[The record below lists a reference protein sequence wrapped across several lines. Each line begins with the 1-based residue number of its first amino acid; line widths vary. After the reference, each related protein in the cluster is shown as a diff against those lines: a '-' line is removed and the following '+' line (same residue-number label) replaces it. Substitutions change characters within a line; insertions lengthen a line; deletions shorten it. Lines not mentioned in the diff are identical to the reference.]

1 MLWLA
6 LGAILL
12 LVVGMLLVPMLRA
25 RAPEIGR
32 LDHDIQVY
40 RDQLAEIETDVWR
53 GVVSADEAAS
63 AKAEI
68 ERRILRA
75 ADAGAGE
82 RVTDASWRTVMAG
95 ILAVFLPVAAV
106 AIYIQIGAPNEPGQP
121 LAARDVPAPPAAQQ
135 QASGEMSGLA
145 ERLAQR
151 LAADPQDRQ
160 GWLLLGRSYWQI
172 GRFDDAAAAFGRAI
186 ELDANDASAHMSQG
200 EALVFAA
207 EGVVTDPAKAAFRR
221 TLALD
226 ARHPGARYYLALGFS
241 QAGEPQRAYEA
252 WLALARES
260 PPDAPWMGPL
270 RGRLAQV
277 GAELGINVEAD
288 FAALPAPQ
296 AAPVAPGPGPTR
308 EDVEAAAEMSD
319 EDRQAFIRSMVQRLA
334 DRMAENPED
343 FEGWMRLGQAYTVL
357 GETAKSAEA
366 FARASGLQ
374 PQNPAAL
381 AAHAEALI
389 AAADPDAPP
398 PVEAIEI
405 YRRLLQLDP
414 THPAGLW
421 YTGLADASVG
431 EFDNAAT
438 AWRRLLQQ
446 MTPGSDEYASLQA
459 QIARLEAAAR

>member
-6 LGAILL
+6 LGAMML
-12 LVVGMLLVPMLRA
+12 LVTGLLLVPMLRA
-25 RAPEIGR
+25 AAPARDR

-53 GVVSADEAAS
+53 GVVSPDEATS

-106 AIYIQIGAPNEPGQP
+106 ALYIQLGSPNEPGRP
-121 LAARDVPAPPAAQQ
+121 LAARDIPAAPAQPPSDDMT
-135 QASGEMSGLA
+135 ALA

-151 LAADPQDRQ
+151 LADNPEDRQ
-160 GWLLLGRSYWQI
+160 GWLLLGRSYWQT
-172 GRFDDAAAAFGRAI
+172 GRFDAAADAFGRAAA
-186 ELDANDASAHMSQG
+186 LDDGDPSAHMSQG

-207 EGVVTDPAKAAFRR
+207 EGMVTAGAKAAFRR

-226 ARHPGARYYLALGFS
+226 ARHPGARYYLALGFL
-241 QAGEPQRAYEA
+241 QAGEPQRAYDA

-270 RGRLAQV
+270 RGRLAEA
-277 GAELGINVEAD
+277 GAELGIDVETAL
-288 FAALPAPQ
+288 AALPSPRSAP
-296 AAPVAPGPGPTR
+296 AAPGPTR

-334 DRMAENPED
+334 DRLAESPDD
-343 FEGWMRLGQAYTVL
+343 FEGWMRLGRAYTVL
-357 GETAKSAEA
+357 GEGADAVAA
-366 FARASGLQ
+366 FARASGLR
-374 PQNPAAL
+374 PRDPAAL

-389 AAADPDAPP
+389 AAADADAPP
-398 PVEAIEI
+398 PAAAIAL
-405 YRRLLQLDP
+405 YRRLLALEP
-414 THPAGLW
+414 AHPAGLW
-421 YTGLADASVG
+421 YTGLADAG
-431 EFDNAAT
+431 AGNYAAAVA
-438 AWRRLLQQ
+438 AWRRLLRQ
-446 MTPGSDEYASLQA
+446 MNPDSDEYASLQA
-459 QIARLEAAAR
+459 QIARLEDAAR

>member
-25 RAPEIGR
+25 RAPEMGR

-121 LAARDVPAPPAAQQ
+121 LAARDVPSPPAAQQ
-135 QASGEMSGLA
+135 QASGEMSDLA

-151 LAADPQDRQ
+151 LAADPADRQ

-241 QAGEPQRAYEA
+241 QAGEPQRAYDT

-277 GAELGINVEAD
+277 GAELGIDVETD
-288 FAALPAPQ
+288 LAALPAPQ
-296 AAPVAPGPGPTR
+296 AAPALAPGPTR

-334 DRMAENPED
+334 DRMAETPDD
-343 FEGWMRLGQAYTVL
+343 FEGWMRLGQAYAVL
-357 GETAKSAEA
+357 GEGAKSADA
-366 FARASGLQ
+366 YGRAVGLR
-374 PQNPAAL
+374 PADPAAM

-389 AAADPDAPP
+389 AAADPEAPP

-405 YRRLLQLDP
+405 YRRLLQIDP
-414 THPAGLW
+414 SHPAGLW

-431 EFDNAAT
+431 RFDNAAA
-438 AWRRLLQQ
+438 AWRQLLQQ
-446 MTPGSDEYASLQA
+446 MTPGSDEYVSLQA

>member
-6 LGAILL
+6 LGAIMLAVIGL
-12 LVVGMLLVPMLRA
+12 LLVPMLRA
-25 RAPEIGR
+25 AAPEKGR

-53 GVVSADEAAS
+53 GVISPDEAAS

-106 AIYIQIGAPNEPGQP
+106 ALYIQVGTPNEPGQP
-121 LAARDVPAPPAAQQ
+121 LAARNIPAAPAQPP
-135 QASGEMSGLA
+135 SGDMAELA
-145 ERLAQR
+145 EGLAQR
-151 LAADPQDRQ
+151 LADNPGDRQ

-172 GRFDDAAAAFGRAI
+172 GRFDAAAEAFGRAVA
-186 ELDANDASAHMSQG
+186 LDDSDPSAHMSQG

-207 EGVVTDPAKAAFRR
+207 EGMVTAGAKAAFRR

-226 ARHPGARYYLALGFS
+226 ARHPGARYYLALGFL
-241 QAGEPQRAYEA
+241 QAGEPQRAYDA
-252 WLALARES
+252 WLSLARES

-270 RGRLAQV
+270 RGRLAEA
-277 GAELGINVEAD
+277 GAELGIDVEAAL
-288 FAALPAPQ
+288 AALPAPQ
-296 AAPVAPGPGPTR
+296 AAPAAPGPTR

-334 DRMAENPED
+334 DRLAESPED

-357 GETAKSAEA
+357 GEGAKSVEA

-374 PQNPAAL
+374 PENPAAL
-381 AAHAEALI
+381 AAHADALI
-389 AAADPDAPP
+389 AATDPESPP
-398 PVEAIEI
+398 PVEAVEI
-405 YRRLLQLDP
+405 YRRLLELEP
-414 THPAGLW
+414 SHPAGLW

-431 EFDNAAT
+431 KFDNAAA
-438 AWRRLLQQ
+438 AWRLLLQQ
-446 MTPGSDEYASLQA
+446 MTPGSDEYVSLQA